1 MTFPKKL
8 YELLSSMRFAVSV
21 LTVVSIASIIGT
33 VLKQNE
39 PYNNYLI
46 QFGPFWFDFF
56 KMLGMY
62 DIYHSAWFLLI
73 LLFLVISTS
82 LCVYRQTPQIIK
94 DMRQYREHLN
104 EKSLAQF
111 THHHKFAYSI
121 SNKQAQERLIQ
132 ILHQH
137 DYRWRKEQRSDGS
150 VMLAGKTGNYQ
161 KLGYLFTH
169 VAIIIICIGGLMDGN
184 VPLKIQEL
192 LGHKAVETRD
202 IPVSQVPEASK
213 LSVSNLS
220 FRANL
225 TLPEGSRADVAFER
239 VRDGY
244 MVQKLPFTLALEDFR
259 IEHYPTGQ
267 PKSFESDLV
276 IMDPDLKQPL
286 KQTIKVNHPLTYKG
300 ITIYQSDFQDGGS
313 ALSLNAWDIS
323 NDRSEPI
330 KLNGKIFE
338 QTQIGEGQGALAI
351 EFEDF
356 KKFNVL
362 NLSQDS
368 KAKPRNVGPSIIF
381 KVRDSAGQAKEYLN
395 YMQPLNLDGQFYF
408 VSGMRATAQEEYKY
422 LRIPAD
428 DNLTLNSFML
438 LRAALFDQRKHDE
451 IAHRLVVRLLSSANR
466 DEQTIQKFESSV
478 AQLLRQFAQGGYTNV
493 AQFIEASVPKAEREQ
508 VAKTYI
514 KIISE
519 AAQEAYQMALEKNPQ
534 VLANKTLQEKFL
546 LDSLN
551 SISDL
556 FFYGTPFYLEL
567 TNYQHLEASGL
578 QLTRSPG
585 KNLVYLGSVLL
596 VIGIFAMMYI
606 RERRVWLLF
615 KADAKQVLLAMSANR
630 KNQDFDQ
637 DYNQLLQRCRV
648 ALQATQYNGD

>member
-1 MTFPKKL
+1 
-8 YELLSSMRFAVSV
+8 MRFAVSV

-62 DIYHSAWFLLI
+62 DIYHAAWFLLI
-73 LLFLVISTS
+73 LLFLVSSTS
-82 LCVYRQTPQIIK
+82 LCVYRQTPQILK

-104 EKSLAQF
+104 EKSLRQF
-111 THHHKFAYSI
+111 SHQQNLSYSV
-121 SNKQAQERLIQ
+121 SSQQAQSRLTQ
-132 ILHQH
+132 VLQQY
-137 DYRWRKEQRSDGS
+137 DYRWRQEIHADGS
-150 VMLAGKTGNYQ
+150 VMLAAKTGNYQ
-161 KLGYLFTH
+161 KLGYIFTH
-169 VAIIIICIGGLMDGN
+169 VAIIIICVGGLMDGN

-192 LGHKAVETRD
+192 LGHKSVETRD
-202 IPVSQVPEASK
+202 IPVSQVPEKSK
-213 LSVSNLS
+213 LSVRNLS

-225 TLPEGSRADVAFER
+225 TLPEGSHADVAFER

-244 MVQKLPFTLALEDFR
+244 MVQKLPFSLALEDFR

-276 IMDPDLKQPL
+276 IIDPELKQPL

-300 ITIYQSDFQDGGS
+300 ITIYQSDFQDGGTD
-313 ALSLNAWDIS
+313 LELNAWDL
-323 NDRSEPI
+323 NGGKAQPV

-338 QTQIGEGQGALAI
+338 QTQVGDGAGALHI

-362 NLSQDS
+362 NLSKDP
-368 KAKPRNVGPSIIF
+368 KAKPRNVGPSMIF

-408 VSGMRATAQEEYKY
+408 VSGMRATAQEDYKY

-428 DNLTLNSFML
+428 DNMSLNTFML
-438 LRAALFDQRKHDE
+438 LQSTLFDARQHAV
-451 IAHRLVVRLLSSANR
+451 IAQHLVNRLLPETQR
-466 DEQTIQKFESSV
+466 DAQTIGKFESSV
-478 AQLLRQFAQGGYTNV
+478 AQLLKQYSQGGYNSV
-493 AQFIEASVPKAEREQ
+493 AQFIESSVPEAEREQ

-514 KIISE
+514 KIIHV
-519 AAQEAYQMALEKNPQ
+519 AAQEAYQIGKQKHPELQ
-534 VLANKTLQEKFL
+534 VNGELGEKFL

-551 SISDL
+551 SMSDL
-556 FFYGTPFYLEL
+556 FFYGTPFYLAL
-567 TNYQHLEASGL
+567 TNYQHHEASGL

-585 KNLVYLGSVLL
+585 KNLVYLGSILL

-615 KADAKQVLLAMSANR
+615 KADAKRVQVAMSANR
-630 KNQDFDQ
+630 KNQDFEQ
-637 DYNQLLQRCRV
+637 DYDQLLQAFKS
-648 ALQATQYNGD
+648 ALQIAK

>member
-1 MTFPKKL
+1 
-8 YELLSSMRFAVSV
+8 MRFAVSV

-62 DIYHSAWFLLI
+62 DIYHAAWFLLI
-73 LLFLVISTS
+73 LLFLVSSTS
-82 LCVYRQTPQIIK
+82 LCVYRQTPQILK

-104 EKSLAQF
+104 EKSLRQF
-111 THHHKFAYSI
+111 SHQQNLSYSV
-121 SNKQAQERLIQ
+121 SSQQAQSRLTQ
-132 ILHQH
+132 VLQQY
-137 DYRWRKEQRSDGS
+137 DYRWRQEIHADGS
-150 VMLAGKTGNYQ
+150 VMLAAKTGNYQ
-161 KLGYLFTH
+161 KLGYIFTH
-169 VAIIIICIGGLMDGN
+169 VAIIIICVGGLMDGN

-192 LGHKAVETRD
+192 LGHKSVETRD
-202 IPVSQVPEASK
+202 IPVSQVPEKSK
-213 LSVSNLS
+213 LSVRNLS

-225 TLPEGSRADVAFER
+225 TLPEGGHADVAFER

-244 MVQKLPFTLALEDFR
+244 MVQKLPFSLALEDFR

-276 IMDPDLKQPL
+276 IIDPELKQPL

-300 ITIYQSDFQDGGS
+300 ITIYQSDFQDGGTD
-313 ALSLNAWDIS
+313 LELNAWDL
-323 NDRSEPI
+323 NGGKAQPV

-338 QTQIGEGQGALAI
+338 QTQVGDGAGALHI

-362 NLSQDS
+362 NLSKDP
-368 KAKPRNVGPSIIF
+368 KAKPRNVGPSMIF

-408 VSGMRATAQEEYKY
+408 VSGMRATAQEDYKY

-428 DNLTLNSFML
+428 DNMSLNTFML
-438 LRAALFDQRKHDE
+438 LQSTLFDARQHAV
-451 IAHRLVVRLLSSANR
+451 IAQHLVNRLLPETQR
-466 DEQTIQKFESSV
+466 DAQTIGKFESSV
-478 AQLLRQFAQGGYTNV
+478 AQLLKQYSQGGYNSV
-493 AQFIEASVPKAEREQ
+493 AQFIESSVPEAEREQ

-514 KIISE
+514 KIIHV
-519 AAQEAYQMALEKNPQ
+519 AAQEAYQIGKQKHPELQ
-534 VLANKTLQEKFL
+534 VNGELGEKFL

-551 SISDL
+551 SMSDL
-556 FFYGTPFYLEL
+556 FFYGTPFYLAL
-567 TNYQHLEASGL
+567 TNYQHHEASGL

-585 KNLVYLGSVLL
+585 KNLVYLGSILL
-596 VIGIFAMMYI
+596 VMGIFAMMYI

-615 KADAKQVLLAMSANR
+615 KADAKRVQVAMSANR
-630 KNQDFDQ
+630 KNQDFEQ
-637 DYNQLLQRCRV
+637 DYDQLLQAFKS
-648 ALQATQYNGD
+648 ALQIAK